1 MYMYVYEHVW
11 VSIFWLY
18 CILCSY
24 RKRRKVHTKKE
35 IFQENQ
41 NFIELLPS
49 ARPPTEIEILS
60 LPSARPPTEIEI
72 LSLPSARPP
81 TEIEILSVLVIISWT
96 TEIKLCP

>member
-1 MYMYVYEHVW
+1 MYLHIFICTCMYMSMYEYPYFDYIVFYVHIEKEEK
-11 VSIFWLY
+11 F
-18 CILCSY
+18 
-24 RKRRKVHTKKE
+24 TQKKE

-72 LSLPSARPP
+72 LS
-81 TEIEILSVLVIISWT
+81 VLVIIS
-96 TEIKLCP
+96 

>member
-60 LPSARPPTEIEI
+60 LPSAG
-72 LSLPSARPP
+72 PP

-96 TEIKLCP
+96 TEIELCP